1 MMSILSA
8 VQLKALILLAT
19 FLASSAGAAAADVVR
34 HHQDRADQHDGRHI
48 ELPGS
53 CLDHQHQCDLGM
65 SVGGPKLLFT
75 PGDTLEMG
83 KATIKKITPSP
94 LAGLQSEPLF
104 HLPPTRAP
112 PGLR

>member
-8 VQLKALILLAT
+8 VRLKALVLMAT
-19 FLASSAGAAAADVVR
+19 FLASSAGVAAADVVR
-34 HHQDRADQHDGRHI
+34 HHQDRADRNEGRHI

-53 CLDHQHQCDLGM
+53 CLDHEHQCDLGM
-65 SVGGPKLLFT
+65 SVGGPKLLFSS
-75 PGDTLEMG
+75 GDTLETG
-83 KATIKKITPSP
+83 QATIKKITPTP

-112 PGLR
+112 PGL